1 MKHESPAQAISIYTD
16 VFTEQTAA
24 NFIDKIEK
32 EIKSGFSDL
41 SWTQSSV
48 GEIGQVTQ
56 HRTSLSCS
64 MIPLMPPYEPTALS
78 ESFTNDIRQPIEMA
92 TADYRLQHL
101 LPQGAHEPYGL
112 LKYIGGGEYHAHH
125 DHAPDNSRVWSMVA
139 FILSP
144 ESGGQLEFPLFDIS
158 VEPKCGTVVC
168 FPSNFPYQHIAHP
181 VTDGIKYSLVTWFK

>member
-1 MKHESPAQAISIYTD
+1 MKHHSPATAISVYTD
-16 VFTEQTAA
+16 VFTESAA
-24 NFIDKIEK
+24 SDFVEAIEK

-41 SWTQSSV
+41 SWAQSAV
-48 GEIGQVTQ
+48 GDIAQVTQ

-64 MIPLMPPYEPTALS
+64 MIPLMPPYEPTELS
-78 ESFTNDIRQPIEMA
+78 EIFTSNIRNPIEMA

-101 LPQGAHEPYGL
+101 LPHGAHEPYGL

-125 DHAPDNSRVWSMVA
+125 DHGPDNSRVWSMVA

-144 ESGGQLEFPLFDIS
+144 ESGGELEFPLFDFS

-168 FPSNFPYQHIAHP
+168 FPANFPYAHIAHP
-181 VTDGIKYSLVTWFK
+181 VTGGIKYSLVTWFK